1 MKKHRK
7 LVALLVALTF
17 LFSIV
22 APVMAATPSEAEKA
36 ADKLNVLGI
45 IEGYPDGSF
54 GLDRNITRA
63 EFAKIAVVAA
73 GLKDAAEQL
82 VNFPSQFSDVKVGEW
97 YTGWINMAA
106 SQGFVK
112 GDPAGTFRPNDNI
125 TYAEVV
131 TVLVRLLGYNDNLP
145 GPWPTNYLAKAVEL
159 GITDGV
165 TLNASAPAV
174 RGDVFVMTNNT
185 LDCELVQWSTDK
197 LDWIETGK
205 KLIVKSFK
213 GEMYEGLVT
222 GVSWDSKGDLYV
234 DILGYGKN
242 APSGSMKVIKN
253 VVVTGAADP
262 FGLLGKEV
270 EFIRNE
276 KDKGADRNA
285 IVYLGAKETDV
296 VSDDEATLTDD
307 YIEIDGKK
315 YDLASGFDV
324 TFFPVD
330 GEWDDEGVEKADKI
344 EVVLNEDGEAQW
356 AFVYNYP
363 DPDVIKEID
372 GDRAFG
378 YNHVRIEL
386 DEDEVQVFVKDGA
399 IASFDALAEGDL
411 VYVYEDVLNADL
423 LVIAVSEVHE
433 GTLETAHK
441 NWNHLTIDGTRISTA
456 FNGEYIVSNDGGDSF
471 NDSLNNDMFGETIKY
486 MLSPA
491 GRIAVVISGAASTNL
506 VGVVEYVGTTA
517 RGVEVRI
524 VNPDSTKSVYYVDS
538 DYYKDNKAVWET
550 IEQKLKET
558 VYTLVEYSLD
568 SSGKIDYVNPA
579 QTHTFLGADGN
590 RAQIGD
596 ENGKNAKWYRVL
608 SDAAFFG
615 FDTKDKIVGTKWD
628 TFKTSADD
636 KPPVQVVL
644 SKGAVKAMY
653 IASQIVDKGKLGV
666 IAGSGR
672 NAGGYYYDVFVGGER
687 VRYNL
692 TNAAANSILKVD
704 GKEVQGWNL
713 PNGTVIEFD
722 LSSGKINEIK
732 LASRMDHDHSAG
744 YVTERGSDYIQI
756 DGAYYWYF
764 DEDTMIVDDTRSTK
778 RIVNNVARGDYVVI
792 YGKEDAGVVE
802 LVVITKEPA
811 PTPPDPGLGDGGTE
825 TYIVKGY
832 NDIFGRFTLENRA
845 GEEVILF
852 VEDFDGFKLNGVE
865 VSETVMLHF
874 LNEKADGKEAFTGG
888 IIKVETTKA
897 GDKILVVNLEG
908 VHKDEVEQAKA
919 KDEIKPEF
927 AASKEAVVVEKIP
940 KIVIGGNEVDF
951 KDKTVYMAQVT
962 LKVDTD
968 NDRPVRLS
976 VKYDDSIVTV
986 YVQDSKGKWYQNPR
1000 VWGPAEGFS
1009 VKGGYEATTTVYFT
1023 VEGEE
1028 VDKVEF
1034 TITLVDV
1041 EWSKDEAEFVYG
1053 TKHFTIELPEVE
1065 ADEE

>member
-22 APVMAATPSEAEKA
+22 APAMAATPSEAEKA

-131 TVLVRLLGYNDNLP
+131 TVLVRLLGYNDNLT

-165 TLNASAPAV
+165 ALNASAPAV

-185 LDCELVQWSTDK
+185 LDCNTVYWNADN
-197 LDWIETGK
+197 LDWTVKSE

-222 GVSWDSKGDLYV
+222 DVSWDSKGDLYV

-307 YIEIDGKK
+307 YIEIDDKK

-372 GDRAFG
+372 GDKAFG

-441 NWNHLTIDGTRISTA
+441 NWNNLTIDGTRISTA
-456 FNGEYIVSNDGGDSF
+456 FNGEYIVSTDGGDTF
-471 NDSLNNDMFGETIKY
+471 GDSLNNDMFGEAIKY

-491 GRIAVVISGAASTNL
+491 GRIAVVISGSASSNL

-524 VNPDSTKSVYYVDS
+524 VNPDSTKAVYYVDS
-538 DYYKDNKAVWET
+538 DYYRDNYLSLWKDLENDVNNKKDYV
-550 IEQKLKET
+550 
-558 VYTLVEYSLD
+558 LVEYSLD
-568 SSGKIDYVNPA
+568 GSGRIDYVRTA
-579 QTHTFLGADGN
+579 DEVLFVDYDGN
-590 RAQIGD
+590 RAKISTD
-596 ENGKNAKWYRVL
+596 VNDASKAKWFRVN
-608 SDAAFFG
+608 SDAGFFG
-615 FDTKDKIVGTKWD
+615 FDTKDKLVGTNWS
-628 TFKTSADD
+628 TFRTASSADT
-636 KPPVQVVL
+636 KVQVIWP
-644 SKGAVKAMY
+644 KDAVKAMY
-653 IASQIVDKGKLGV
+653 IPSQIVDNDKVGV
-666 IAGSGR
+666 IAASGR
-672 NAGGYYYDVFVGGER
+672 NSGGYYYDVFIGGER

-692 TNAAANSILKVD
+692 TNAAADKELTVA
-704 GKEVQGWNL
+704 GKAVKGWNL
-713 PNGTVIEFD
+713 SNGTVIEFD
-722 LSSGKINEIK
+722 LSSGKISD
-732 LASRMDHDHSAG
+732 LALAAPITDGAG
-744 YVTERGSDYIQI
+744 TVTERGSDYIRLDNGQ
-756 DGAYYWYF
+756 YWYF
-764 DEDTMIVDDTRSTK
+764 DEDTMIVDVTKDTK
-778 RIVNNVARGDYVVI
+778 RIVGNVAKGDYVSI
-792 YGKEDAGVVE
+792 YGDEEDGVVE
-802 LVVITKEPA
+802 LVVISKA
-811 PTPPDPGLGDGGTE
+811 LDTPPTYGDFSFTAQNVTVSGFSGSATSVTFTVYVDPSNWDTNVDAGGS
-825 TYIVKGY
+825 VKIDRANITVDVPGGSQLIARGASASFDDST
-832 NDIFGRFTLENRA
+832 NVVTVTLTFR
-845 GEEVILF
+845 
-852 VEDFDGFKLNGVE
+852 EDV
-865 VSETVMLHF
+865 V
-874 LNEKADGKEAFTGG
+874 TG
-888 IIKVETTKA
+888 
-897 GDKILVVNLEG
+897 
-908 VHKDEVEQAKA
+908 
-919 KDEIKPEF
+919 DEIKV
-927 AASKEAVVVEKIP
+927 AAGAISVER
-940 KIVIGGNEVDF
+940 
-951 KDKTVYMAQVT
+951 TVGTKKQVGSNKAFTVT
-962 LKVDTD
+962 L
-968 NDRPVRLS
+968 P
-976 VKYDDSIVTV
+976 
-986 YVQDSKGKWYQNPR
+986 
-1000 VWGPAEGFS
+1000 
-1009 VKGGYEATTTVYFT
+1009 
-1023 VEGEE
+1023 
-1028 VDKVEF
+1028 
-1034 TITLVDV
+1034 
-1041 EWSKDEAEFVYG
+1041 
-1053 TKHFTIELPEVE
+1053 
-1065 ADEE
+1065 